1 MNEKLKKKYEE
12 IDKLQY
18 NLNLA
23 DSIIVD
29 LYRKIAQL
37 SANEE

>member
-37 SANEE
+37 SENEE